1 MAAPADSGDAM
12 SIHVPGAS
20 ISQAPSE
27 VALFLKSLNLQK
39 YIDVLA
45 ANDIDEMSTLNE
57 MQKDDF
63 QKLGVSLGHQIKIM
77 KSIHSRADS
86 DALSAQARDSEQ
98 PSAKR
103 RRSNSFAS
111 PLASA
116 ASEVLS

>member
-27 VALFLKSLNLQK
+27 VEVFLTSLNLQK
-39 YIDVLA
+39 YIDVFA

-57 MQKDDF
+57 MQKVDF
-63 QKLGVSLGHQIKIM
+63 QRLGISLGHELKIM
-77 KSIHSRADS
+77 KNIESREDS

-103 RRSNSFAS
+103 RRSNSVAS

-116 ASEVLS
+116 AAEVLS